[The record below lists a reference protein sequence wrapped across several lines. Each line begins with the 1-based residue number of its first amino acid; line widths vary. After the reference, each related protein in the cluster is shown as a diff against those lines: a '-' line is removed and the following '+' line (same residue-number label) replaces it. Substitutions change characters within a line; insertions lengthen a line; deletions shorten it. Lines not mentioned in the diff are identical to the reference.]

1 VRVILGTVDLIDPVD
16 ANGNSVEVQTT
27 PFIWEIDNRDAFK
40 TVGACFTK
48 LAKMKRLPV
57 QHMISAQ
64 TEERKLPNGSSFYLP
79 VVNLDVTKTV
89 ELSQDDQNRF
99 ADFMAW
105 IENYNT
111 YIINTY
117 AEKAISKQDDDLDD
131 VDLDGIVDIE
141 VEEEVA

>member
-1 VRVILGTVDLIDPVD
+1 
-16 ANGNSVEVQTT
+16 
-27 PFIWEIDNRDAFK
+27 
-40 TVGACFTK
+40 
-48 LAKMKRLPV
+48 
-57 QHMISAQ
+57 MISAQ